1 MSKFKPN
8 ISNISFEK
16 EELKFVL
23 SGSDNYGLD
32 KSIVNGIRRS
42 LLTDIPSIAFRT
54 EENLN
59 NKDIHIVTNT
69 TSIHNEMLLQR
80 ISLIPLY
87 IDPEKYMKNY
97 LFELKVVHDGKNPF
111 QFVTT
116 NDMNIYPL
124 KSEIQKRIDN
134 FEEEDA
140 EELDTLLNSINHEN
154 YDMNNPLSQ
163 KRKDEILRPFQFR
176 GKTNYILITE
186 LKNTNSEDLKQE
198 LHFFGSPSVSTGKE
212 NARFQPVSCATYSF
226 LKDDSLI
233 DSILKER
240 IQVENV
246 SQEDIDSFTTKF
258 MLAESERYYCR
269 DFENEPH
276 KYNFTIKSVHQ
287 YDPVKLFKQ
296 SITLLMEKL
305 VSLKLS
311 LIALLKNEDTCVS
324 SLKVNDFLYHYTIND
339 EGHTIGNIIQSHISR
354 RSINDK
360 SMIQL
365 CGYKKPHPLEESLKL
380 ILSLNPKHKIM
391 KETEQNK
398 FMMITNFLMEELETI
413 RQEFK
418 LIVEACDSFE

>member
-8 ISNISFEK
+8 ISNISSENG
-16 EELKFVL
+16 ELKFIL

-32 KSIVNGIRRS
+32 KSIVNGIRRA
-42 LLTDIPSIAFRT
+42 LLTDIPSIAFKT
-54 EENLN
+54 EEQMNQ
-59 NKDIHIVTNT
+59 KDIHIVTNT
-69 TSIHNEMLLQR
+69 TSLHNEMLLQR
-80 ISLIPLY
+80 MSLIPLY
-87 IDPEKYMKNY
+87 IDPENYMKNY
-97 LFELKVVHDGKNPF
+97 LFELKVIHDGKNPF

-124 KSEIQKRIDN
+124 NSELQKRIDN
-134 FEEEDA
+134 FEEEDT
-140 EELDTLLNSINHEN
+140 EELDTLLNSNNPDN

-176 GKTNYILITE
+176 GSTNYILITE
-186 LKNTNSEDLKQE
+186 LKNTNSEDFKQE
-198 LHFFGSPSVSTGKE
+198 IHCYGCPSLSTGKE

-226 LKDDSLI
+226 LKDDSLVNTV
-233 DSILKER
+233 LQER
-240 IQVENV
+240 ILVEKV
-246 SQEDIDSFTTKF
+246 EEEDIESFTTKF

-287 YDPVKLFKQ
+287 YDSAKLFKQ
-296 SITLLMEKL
+296 AITILMEKL

-311 LIALLKNEDTCVS
+311 FIALLKNEDTCVS

-339 EGHTIGNIIQSHISR
+339 EGHTLGNMIQSHITR

-360 SMIQL
+360 SMLQL
-365 CGYKKPHPLEESLKL
+365 CGYKKPHPLEESMKL
-380 ILSLNPKHKIM
+380 ILSLNPKHKVM

-398 FMMITNFLMEELETI
+398 FMIITNFLMEELETI
-413 RQEFK
+413 RQELK
-418 LIVEACDSFE
+418 LIVEACDIFE